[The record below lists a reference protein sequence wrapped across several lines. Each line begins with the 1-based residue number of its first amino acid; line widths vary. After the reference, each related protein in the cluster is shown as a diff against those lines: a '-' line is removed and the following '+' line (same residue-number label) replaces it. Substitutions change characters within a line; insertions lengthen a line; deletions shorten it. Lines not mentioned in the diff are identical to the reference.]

1 MRGMRNIRSA
11 SSRGTR
17 AGRASEPQD
26 HQLFMQVT
34 VLEMEKSRRLV
45 ERNAAL
51 LRVAEIDE
59 RLLDVESEKARL
71 LARLS
76 TEAWG
81 GLPVSALAAER
92 DPGDLKS
99 NTLGSPASG
108 LRIRY

>member
-1 MRGMRNIRSA
+1 MRGMKNIRSA
-11 SSRGTR
+11 ANRGTR
-17 AGRASEPQD
+17 TGRASEPQD
-26 HQLFMQVT
+26 HQLFRQVT

-59 RLLDVESEKARL
+59 RLLDVQTEKARL

-76 TEAWG
+76 TAAWG
-81 GLPVSALAAER
+81 GLPGNALAAEAESSE
-92 DPGDLKS
+92 LSS
-99 NTLGSPASG
+99 NGSGPRSSG